1 MTDTTAITP
10 AQVAEILIG
19 GERDR
24 REVPQISES
33 NGDLDQASACRRL
46 VDRRRAGRH
55 RDVRPATGSTGLQ
68 QGLGGTVRRPP
79 TRPIGDPV
87 GRVRADGENP
97 RIMIEVTAYRG

>member
-33 NGDLDQASACRRL
+33 HGDLDQSPRPMRPSSSSCSPSWTPETAWSATSS
-46 VDRRRAGRH
+46 A
-55 RDVRPATGSTGLQ
+55 
-68 QGLGGTVRRPP
+68 
-79 TRPIGDPV
+79 
-87 GRVRADGENP
+87 
-97 RIMIEVTAYRG
+97 